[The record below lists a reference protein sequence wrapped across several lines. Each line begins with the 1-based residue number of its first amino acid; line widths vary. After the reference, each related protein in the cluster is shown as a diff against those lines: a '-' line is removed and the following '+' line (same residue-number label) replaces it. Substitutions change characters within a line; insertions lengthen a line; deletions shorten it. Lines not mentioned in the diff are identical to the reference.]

1 MKRLIAPNLMQKAD
15 QLETYLASQGH
26 NVYNMTKDTDNSTG
40 AELIVLQMSQ
50 TFEDRNEAEDY
61 AYLLVSL
68 LDESQF
74 EPEVYDVYV
83 TNQVNHT
90 DIHVLVEMSNSPRMT
105 DNIPVE
111 VFIR

>member
-1 MKRLIAPNLMQKAD
+1 MKRLLAPNLIQKAD
-15 QLETYLASQGH
+15 QLDTYLATQGY
-26 NVYNMTKDTDNSTG
+26 NVYNITKDIDNSTG
-40 AELIVLQMSQ
+40 AELAILQMSQ
-50 TFEDRNEAEDY
+50 TSNSRNDAEDY

-68 LDESQF
+68 LDESKF

-90 DIHVLVEMSNSPRMT
+90 DIHVHVEMSNSPRMT

>member
-1 MKRLIAPNLMQKAD
+1 MKRLVAPKLMQKAD
-15 QLETYLASQGH
+15 QLETYLASQGY
-26 NVYNMTKDTDNSTG
+26 NVYNTTKDTDNSTG

-68 LDESQF
+68 LDESEF

-83 TNQVNHT
+83 TNQVSHT

>member
-1 MKRLIAPNLMQKAD
+1 MKRLVAPNLMQKAD
-15 QLETYLASQGH
+15 QLDTYLASQGH
-26 NVYNMTKDTDNSTG
+26 NVHNVTTDMVSGTG
-40 AELIVLQMSQ
+40 AELVILQMSQ
-50 TFEDRNEAEDY
+50 TFDDQNDAEDY
-61 AYLLVSL
+61 GYLLVSL
-68 LDESQF
+68 LDESEF

-105 DNIPVE
+105 DDIPVE